1 MDILPFME
9 QKNRQLKKLLFL
21 STKNSAR
28 SQIAE
33 GLLKSKASALYEV
46 FSAGTT
52 PTQLNPLAVQV
63 MQEVGIDISGQ
74 VATDVADV
82 FREDF
87 TFVITVC
94 DRAEEKC
101 PIYPLAS
108 RLHWSISHP
117 ETLEEYREVRE
128 ELSRRIDLFLSGEL
142 IHDGDRSRFQ
152 QETPAT
158 RES

>member
-1 MDILPFME
+1 ME
-9 QKNRQLKKLLFL
+9 EKNRESKKLLFL

-33 GLLKSKASALYEV
+33 GLLKAKAPEKWEV

-52 PTQLNPLAVQV
+52 PTRLSPVAVQV
-63 MQEVGIDISGQ
+63 MKEIGIDISQ
-74 VATDVADV
+74 QRVTDVADV
-82 FREDF
+82 FRTPF
-87 TFVITVC
+87 NFVITVC

-117 ETLEEYREVRE
+117 ETLEESRQVRD
-128 ELSRRIDLFLSGEL
+128 ELSRRIDLFLSGEF
-142 IHDGDRSRFQ
+142 IHDGDRRRFHSDVHAPKQ
-152 QETPAT
+152 
-158 RES
+158 S